1 MSNADV
7 PKLEPSEFRLL
18 RDLIGYTQVDV
29 AEAGVAAGARTVAN
43 WDTLHSPSPQ
53 ATAWLLE
60 QKELFAT
67 RLREAL
73 EAPLETQVDDNDDEV
88 VLLKRYET
96 EYDLH
101 ADHPEYARVRHYD
114 AHLRALCAV
123 LASRGVAYRII
134 T

>member
-1 MSNADV
+1 MSNADL
-7 PKLEPSEFRLL
+7 PKIEPVEFKFL
-18 RDLIGYTQVDV
+18 RDLIGYTQTDI
-29 AEAGVAAGARTVAN
+29 AEAGVAFGARTVAN
-43 WDTLHSPSPQ
+43 WDALRSPSPQ
-53 ATAWLLE
+53 ATAWILE

-73 EAPLETQVDDNDDEV
+73 EAPQVTQIDENGDAV
-88 VLLKRYET
+88 VLLKRFTTDEA
-96 EYDLH
+96 LH

-114 AHLRALCAV
+114 AHLRAVAAV

>member
-7 PKLEPSEFRLL
+7 PKMEPSEFRLL

-29 AEAGVAAGARTVAN
+29 ADAGVAAGPRTVAN
-43 WDTLHSPSPQ
+43 WDAVHSPSPQ

-60 QKELFAT
+60 QKELFAS

-73 EAPLETQVDDNDDEV
+73 EAPMVTQTDENGEAV

-96 EYDLH
+96 DEALH

-114 AHLRALCAV
+114 AHLRAVAAV